1 MSNILRRLR
10 RCMELVG
17 RTPPWRITAPEDLL
31 RKLRVRQ
38 FPCCNGTK
46 GQAAHQLCYSAGR
59 DGVICAWDLGVSLQ
73 RKSSDSST
81 NENSATTLK
90 TQVQAHTHWVNDIIL
105 THTDEA
111 VISCSSDLTVK
122 LWRPQ
127 SSTAEGPGT
136 IGHHT
141 DYVKCLVSPRDGS
154 GGWVASGGLD
164 RKIRIWDL
172 AGKGQTMEI
181 DIKDEGKAE
190 TNPKGSVYALAH
202 GSGVLASGGPESIV
216 RLWDPRFGKSVTKFV
231 GHKDNIRAL
240 LVSEQGDYV
249 LSASSDTTIKMWSLT
264 GGRCLH
270 TLSMHNDSVWSLFS
284 SHPRL
289 DIFYSS
295 DRTGLVAK
303 TDIRNVKEI
312 DEGLCV
318 AVAQE
323 REGVRKVV
331 SCGDYIWTT
340 TSSSSIKRW
349 LDVDTD
355 AEVAK
360 SPVISRPHAA
370 SITSARSRPYEHVS
384 DESQS
389 SVASPLQSPM
399 AKAGST
405 IPISSILRLS
415 TTSPLVRD
423 PDAVTVYSVASAKQ
437 ASISEAMLDT
447 DPGVMVPINEHPQ
460 ETIKGQDGLIKHFL
474 LNDRRRV
481 LTLDTAGNVI
491 MWDLIR
497 CTPINSYGKRDLEDV
512 AAEVNTVE
520 AVANWCQVDTRTGQL
535 TCVLEENYC
544 FDAEMYADTIDFETE
559 AEFKEDQRINLGRW
573 VLRCLFDKLITE
585 ELRRDVEYR
594 ESIDKENSEKRP
606 SKLRQL
612 SIPNVALDHGTI
624 DSPISE
630 GVAIP
635 RTATFPQTPGLSIAL
650 VSPGALPPAE
660 PITDDYGTAT
670 PIRTSMQTPR
680 SPTADYFSTASATA
694 SAGVPPT
701 PVESSPTP
709 ASPSTEPPSEGGTQ
723 GQGIFFGGLGKFRL
737 GSKKAKN
744 DPSSKPTSNADDR
757 KLSSESDPSNSN
769 ASNTTPTATADR
781 IYSETL
787 GGMIKK
793 LRASYSASDEK
804 DKQQHHVSSKL
815 TPCPATEAP
824 LLTPP
829 PNTAI
834 IIQSDHPDSGGVS
847 DLYRGTA
854 GSVAEPADIK
864 LLEEHAPA
872 WLGEVLLLNKV
883 PVKEPFKISFVLV
896 PWEGLLPQIGIV
908 GGGTTG
914 AGGGTAATTEAG
926 VNRLNANRMLRCRKV
941 VGYVAERLPPEY
953 ALTSPL
959 EEQQPKTDG
968 APPAAEGGAAA
979 TATGQVPVGPL
990 KPEDWLELVCQ
1001 GQVVHPNQTL
1011 TTLRSHIW
1019 KSGGDVVLYYRRKDW
1034 KKIQDVKEKEEAG
1047 DDVEGAGVS
1056 GESTVAG
1063 ASESS

>member
-1 MSNILRRLR
+1 MRN
-10 RCMELVG
+10 
-17 RTPPWRITAPEDLL
+17 PPPPISE
-31 RKLRVRQ
+31 Q
-38 FPCCNGTK
+38 F
-46 GQAAHQLCYSAGR
+46 ADALHSYSAGR

-73 RKSSDSST
+73 CKSTDPST
-81 NENSATTLK
+81 SENPATTLK

-105 THTDEA
+105 THNGNA
-111 VISCSSDLTVK
+111 VVSCSSDLTVK

-127 SSTAEGPGT
+127 SSTAEGPET
-136 IGHHT
+136 IGDHT

-154 GGWVASGGLD
+154 SGWVASGGLD

-216 RLWDPRFGKSVTKFV
+216 RLWDPRSGKPVTKFV
-231 GHKDNIRAL
+231 GHTDNIRAL

-284 SHPRL
+284 SHPHL

-331 SCGDYIWTT
+331 SCGDYLWTT

-355 AEVAK
+355 AEVSK
-360 SPVISRPHAA
+360 SPVIGRPHAS
-370 SITSARSRPYEHVS
+370 SITSARSRPYGHAAHGS
-384 DESQS
+384 HS
-389 SVASPLQSPM
+389 SVASPLPSPT
-399 AKAGST
+399 AKSGST

-423 PDAVTVYSVASAKQ
+423 PDAVTVYSVASARQ
-437 ASISEAMLDT
+437 TSISEAMT
-447 DPGVMVPINEHPQ
+447 DPGVMIPINEHPQ

-497 CTPINSYGKRDLEDV
+497 CKPINSFGKRDLEVV

-544 FDAEMYADTIDFETE
+544 FDAEMYADEIDFETE

-585 ELRRDVEYR
+585 ELRRDEEYR
-594 ESIDKENSEKRP
+594 GSIDKENSEKRP
-606 SKLRQL
+606 AKLRQL
-612 SIPNVALDHGTI
+612 SIPNVAIDHGTI

-630 GVAIP
+630 GVATP
-635 RTATFPQTPGLSIAL
+635 RAATFPQTPGFSIAL
-650 VSPGALPPAE
+650 ASPGVLPPAE
-660 PITDDYGTAT
+660 PITDDNGTTT
-670 PIRTSMQTPR
+670 PIRTSLQTPR
-680 SPTADYFSTASATA
+680 SPTVDYFSTAPAA
-694 SAGVPPT
+694 SSGVPPT
-701 PVESSPTP
+701 PGESP
-709 ASPSTEPPSEGGTQ
+709 ASPSTEAPVEGGTQ
-723 GQGIFFGGLGKFRL
+723 GQGSFLGGLGKFRL
-737 GSKKAKN
+737 GSKKTKN
-744 DPSSKPTSNADDR
+744 DPSSKPTSSGVGDDR
-757 KLSSESDPSNSN
+757 KPSSESDPNNPNANS
-769 ASNTTPTATADR
+769 TTPAATAEP
-781 IYSETL
+781 IYQETL

-793 LRASYSASDEK
+793 LRASYSAPEER
-804 DKQQHHVSSKL
+804 DKQQQPVSSKL
-815 TPCPATEAP
+815 IPCPATEAP
-824 LLTPP
+824 LLTLP

-854 GSVAEPADIK
+854 GSVAEATDIK

-872 WLGEVLLLNKV
+872 WLGEALLLNKL
-883 PVKEPFKISFVLV
+883 PPKEPFKISFVLV
-896 PWEGLLPQIGIV
+896 PWGALLPQIGIV
-908 GGGTTG
+908 NGGTAGG
-914 AGGGTAATTEAG
+914 ASGGTAAAMETG
-926 VNRLNANRMLRCRKV
+926 VSRLNANRMLRCRKV
-941 VGYVAERLPPEY
+941 IGYVAERLPPEY
-953 ALTSPL
+953 ALALPL

-968 APPAAEGGAAA
+968 APLAAEGGVVAAP
-979 TATGQVPVGPL
+979 VPVGLL
-990 KPEDWLELVCQ
+990 KPEDWLELVCH

-1019 KSGGDVVLYYRRKDW
+1019 KSGGDVALYYRRKDW
-1034 KKIQDVKEKEEAG
+1034 KKMQEAKEREEDGGGA
-1047 DDVEGAGVS
+1047 EGARVS
-1056 GESTVAG
+1056 GESTVVG
-1063 ASESS
+1063 TSESS

>member
-1 MSNILRRLR
+1 MRN
-10 RCMELVG
+10 
-17 RTPPWRITAPEDLL
+17 PPPLL
-31 RKLRVRQ
+31 RAPISESNFTDAL
-38 FPCCNGTK
+38 
-46 GQAAHQLCYSAGR
+46 HSYSAGR

-73 RKSSDSST
+73 RKSADPST
-81 NENSATTLK
+81 NENPATTLK

-105 THTDEA
+105 AHNDEA
-111 VISCSSDLTVK
+111 VVSCSSDLTVK

-127 SSTAEGPGT
+127 SSMAEGPET

-181 DIKDEGKAE
+181 DIKDEGKAG

-216 RLWDPRFGKSVTKFV
+216 RLWDPRSGKPVTKFV
-231 GHKDNIRAL
+231 GHTDNIRAL

-284 SHPRL
+284 SDPRL

-323 REGVRKVV
+323 REGVRKAV

-360 SPVISRPHAA
+360 SPVIGRPHAA
-370 SITSARSRPYEHVS
+370 SIASSRSRSYGHIS
-384 DESQS
+384 HESHS
-389 SVASPLQSPM
+389 SVASPLPSPT
-399 AKAGST
+399 AKSGST

-423 PDAVTVYSVASAKQ
+423 PDAVTLYSAASARQ

-447 DPGVMVPINEHPQ
+447 DPGVMIPINEHPQ
-460 ETIKGQDGLIKHFL
+460 EIIKGQDGLIKHFL

-497 CTPINSYGKRDLEDV
+497 CTPINSFGKRDLEDV

-544 FDAEMYADTIDFETE
+544 FDAEMYADEIDFEIE

-594 ESIDKENSEKRP
+594 ESLDKENSEKRP
-606 SKLRQL
+606 TKLRQL
-612 SIPNVALDHGTI
+612 FIPNVAMDHGTI

-630 GVAIP
+630 GAATP
-635 RTATFPQTPGLSIAL
+635 RAATFPQTPGFSIGLA
-650 VSPGALPPAE
+650 SPAGGVPPATPAE
-660 PITDDYGTAT
+660 PIADNNGTTSPGHA
-670 PIRTSMQTPR
+670 SMQTPR
-680 SPTADYFSTASATA
+680 PPTADYFSHPPVPSTAS
-694 SAGVPPT
+694 SGVPPT
-701 PVESSPTP
+701 PGEPHPPPP
-709 ASPSTEPPSEGGTQ
+709 ASPSTEGPPEGGTQ
-723 GQGIFFGGLGKFRL
+723 GQGSFLGGLGKFRL
-737 GSKKAKN
+737 GSKKAKS
-744 DPSSKPTSNADDR
+744 DPTSKPTSSGAGDDR
-757 KLSSESDPSNSN
+757 KPSSESDPNNPSTS
-769 ASNTTPTATADR
+769 STTPTATAEP
-781 IYSETL
+781 IYEETL

-793 LRASYSASDEK
+793 LRALYSAPEEK
-804 DKQQHHVSSKL
+804 GKQQQHVLSKL
-815 TPCPATEAP
+815 TPCPVTEAP
-824 LLTPP
+824 LLILP

-847 DLYRGTA
+847 DLYRGTTD
-854 GSVAEPADIK
+854 SVAEPADIK

-872 WLGEVLLLNKV
+872 WLGEVLLLNKL
-883 PVKEPFKISFVLV
+883 PLKEPLKISFVLV
-896 PWEGLLPQIGIV
+896 PWEALLPQIGIV
-908 GGGTTG
+908 GGGASG
-914 AGGGTAATTEAG
+914 STAAATETG
-926 VNRLNANRMLRCRKV
+926 VSRLNANRMLRCRKV

-953 ALTSPL
+953 TPTSPL
-959 EEQQPKTDG
+959 EEQEPKPDG
-968 APPAAEGGAAA
+968 TPLATGGGVVAT
-979 TATGQVPVGPL
+979 TATPVGPL

-1019 KSGGDVVLYYRRKDW
+1019 KSGGDVALYYRRKDW
-1034 KKIQDVKEKEEAG
+1034 KKMQEAKEK
-1047 DDVEGAGVS
+1047 DRKSVV
-1056 GESTVAG
+1056 
-1063 ASESS
+1063 

>member
-1 MSNILRRLR
+1 MVRKARQRISYVLPFANSDGHRLGVNSLAVAA
-10 RCMELVG
+10 E
-17 RTPPWRITAPEDLL
+17 
-31 RKLRVRQ
+31 
-38 FPCCNGTK
+38 GT
-46 GQAAHQLCYSAGR
+46 LYSAGR

-73 RKSSDSST
+73 RKSADPST
-81 NENSATTLK
+81 NENPATTLK

-105 THTDEA
+105 THNDKA
-111 VISCSSDLTVK
+111 VVSCSSDLTVK

-127 SSTAEGPGT
+127 SSTAEGPET
-136 IGHHT
+136 IGNHT

-172 AGKGQTMEI
+172 AGKGQIMEI

-190 TNPKGSVYALAH
+190 KNPKGSVYALAH

-216 RLWDPRFGKSVTKFV
+216 RLWDPRSGKQVTKFV
-231 GHKDNIRAL
+231 GHTDNIRAL

-249 LSASSDTTIKMWSLT
+249 LSASSDTTIKMWTLT

-331 SCGDYIWTT
+331 SYGDYLWTT
-340 TSSSSIKRW
+340 TSSSSIKCW

-355 AEVAK
+355 VEVAK
-360 SPVISRPHAA
+360 SPVIGRPQAS
-370 SITSARSRPYEHVS
+370 SITSARSLPDGHVAHGS
-384 DESQS
+384 HNSVTS
-389 SVASPLQSPM
+389 SSPT
-399 AKAGST
+399 AKPIST

-423 PDAVTVYSVASAKQ
+423 PDAVTVYSVASARQ
-437 ASISEAMLDT
+437 ASISEAILDT
-447 DPGVMVPINEHPQ
+447 DPKDMIPIDENPL

-497 CTPINSYGKRDLEDV
+497 CKPINSYGKRDLEDV

-544 FDAEMYADTIDFETE
+544 FDAEMYADEIDFETE

-585 ELRRDVEYR
+585 ELRKDVEYR
-594 ESIDKENSEKRP
+594 ESLDKENTGKRP
-606 SKLRQL
+606 AKLRQL
-612 SIPNVALDHGTI
+612 SIPNIAIDHGAI

-630 GVAIP
+630 GVATP
-635 RTATFPQTPGLSIAL
+635 DAATFPQTPGFSIAL
-650 VSPGALPPAE
+650 ASPGVFPPAE
-660 PITDDYGTAT
+660 PITDDNDTTT

-680 SPTADYFSTASATA
+680 SPTVDYFSAAS
-694 SAGVPPT
+694 SGVQPT
-701 PVESSPTP
+701 QGESIPTP
-709 ASPSTEPPSEGGTQ
+709 ASPSTEVPFEGGTQ
-723 GQGIFFGGLGKFRL
+723 GQGSFLGGLGKFRL
-737 GSKKAKN
+737 GPKKSKN
-744 DPSSKPTSNADDR
+744 DPSSKPTFNGVGDDR
-757 KLSSESDPSNSN
+757 KPSSESEPNNSN
-769 ASNTTPTATADR
+769 ASSINPAATAEP
-781 IYSETL
+781 IYEETL

-793 LRASYSASDEK
+793 LRASYCAPEER
-804 DKQQHHVSSKL
+804 DKQQQHISSKL

-824 LLTPP
+824 LLPLP

-854 GSVAEPADIK
+854 GSVAEAADIE

-872 WLGEVLLLNKV
+872 WLGEALLLNKL
-883 PVKEPFKISFVLV
+883 PVKEPYKISFVLV
-896 PWEGLLPQIGIV
+896 PWGALLPQIGIV
-908 GGGTTG
+908 GGGTG
-914 AGGGTAATTEAG
+914 GGSGGTAAATETG
-926 VNRLNANRMLRCRKV
+926 VSRLNANRMLRCRKV
-941 VGYVAERLPPEY
+941 IGYVAERLPPEY
-953 ALTSPL
+953 ALTLPL
-959 EEQQPKTDG
+959 EPKTDG
-968 APPAAEGGAAA
+968 APPATEGGVATTAMA
-979 TATGQVPVGPL
+979 TETETATETATLPVPVEPL

-1019 KSGGDVVLYYRRKDW
+1019 KSGGDVALYYRRKDW
-1034 KKIQDVKEKEEAG
+1034 KKMQEAKEEEEQRG
-1047 DDVEGAGVS
+1047 SVEGARVS
-1056 GESTVAG
+1056 GESTVVET
-1063 ASESS
+1063 SESS